1 MKQRWGNEIT
11 LAEIDEGWKIVRGM
25 IEAAEQ
31 RVILTLADRETA
43 FKQVKQLVGVLIEPP
58 RLHGDRDR
66 GRLNDLADLAV
77 IADIPKFGTLPKAV
91 QAHLANGRLS
101 RGTTV
106 RSHIERIRERKKHM
120 I

>member
-1 MKQRWGNEIT
+1 MD
-11 LAEIDEGWKIVRGM
+11 EIDEGWKIVRGM

-43 FKQVKQLVGVLIEPP
+43 FKQVKQLVGILIEPP
-58 RLHGDRDR
+58 RLHGER
-66 GRLNDLADLAV
+66 GLKKDADVDAAV
-77 IADIPKFGTLPKAV
+77 IADIPKFGTIPKAV
-91 QAHLANGRLS
+91 RAYLANGRLS
-101 RGTTV
+101 KGTTE